1 MDDVVVIGAG
11 PAGAVAATVLARTG
25 VRVRLLDRAAFPREK
40 LCGDTINP
48 GTLAL
53 LRRLNLANE
62 IVERGLPIG
71 GMIVTGEGG
80 TAVAGAYPRG
90 QHGIALSRRQLDAIL
105 VRQSVSA
112 GAVFDCGVVVREAIV
127 DAGAVRGVVVS
138 ANGASHQLRAPVVI
152 AADGRRSALAFGLRL
167 ARHPQRPKRWA
178 IGAYL
183 EDDRPSA
190 FGEMHIRRGRYIG
203 VAPLGGG
210 VSNVCV
216 VLPWSGGACDFRDPP
231 GLLRAAI
238 KAEPMLR
245 DRFEGRK
252 IVRDP
257 IMLGPLA
264 VDVVR
269 GDMDGLILAGDAAGF
284 IDPMTGDGLRFAVR
298 GGELAAAAALDA
310 LNHGWTGVH
319 TRLAAARAREFSS
332 KWRFN
337 RTLRTLV
344 ASPLA
349 VTAAGHAARVAPGVV
364 RRLVARAGDCDLA
377 RDDAR

>member
-1 MDDVVVIGAG
+1 MDEVLIVGAG
-11 PAGAVAATVLARTG
+11 PAGAVAATVLARAG

-53 LRRLNLANE
+53 LRRLNLAAE
-62 IVERGLPIG
+62 IVAGGRPID

-80 TAVAGAYPRG
+80 TKIEGAYPRG
-90 QHGIALSRRQLDAIL
+90 QRGIALSRRQLDAIL
-105 VRQSVSA
+105 LRRSVSA
-112 GAVFDCGVVVREAIV
+112 GAAFDCGGVVREAIV
-127 DAGAVRGVVVS
+127 DGAAVRGVVLS
-138 ANGASHQLRAPVVI
+138 ANGASHQLRAPVII
-152 AADGRRSALAFGLRL
+152 AADGRRSSLAFGLRL

-178 IGAYL
+178 IGAYF
-183 EDDRPSA
+183 EDSGSSS

-203 VAPLGGG
+203 VAPLGAG

-216 VLPWSGGACDFRDPP
+216 VLPWSGGDCDFRDPA

-238 KAEPMLR
+238 AAEPMLR
-245 DRFEGRK
+245 DRFSGRK
-252 IVRDP
+252 LVRDP

-269 GDMDGLILAGDAAGF
+269 RDMEGLILAGDAAGF

-298 GGELAAAAALDA
+298 GGELAAAAALEA
-310 LNHGWTGVH
+310 LNHGWVGVH
-319 TRLAAARAREFSS
+319 ARLAAARAREFSP

-337 RTLRTLV
+337 RALRTLV
-344 ASPLA
+344 ASPFA

-377 RDDAR
+377 RVDAR